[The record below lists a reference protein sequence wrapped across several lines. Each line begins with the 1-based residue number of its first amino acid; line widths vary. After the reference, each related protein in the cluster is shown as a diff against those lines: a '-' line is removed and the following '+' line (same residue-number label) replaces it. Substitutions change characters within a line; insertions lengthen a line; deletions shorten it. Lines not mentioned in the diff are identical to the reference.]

1 MRHGGASIATEPRGP
16 RWAARSGG
24 YNRGPMISSLVRAFR
39 GPSRDPRMAYI
50 SRPLPRDL
58 HDEQV
63 VEALAIALSAN
74 PDPEYLVET
83 LPAALTSVT
92 GHDYEVLDRSTRDVT
107 GSFVKSMVMIRD
119 GEVGLWPGYKARA
132 YPLLAQSK
140 HSEEARAAIADAEGS
155 APPSRKAG
163 WEPPPPVVR
172 EPQPPRPVGD
182 VETGAI
188 STMDTD

>member
-1 MRHGGASIATEPRGP
+1 
-16 RWAARSGG
+16 
-24 YNRGPMISSLVRAFR
+24 MISSLVRAFR

-83 LPAALTSVT
+83 LPEALTSVT
-92 GHDYEVLDRSTRDVT
+92 GHDYQVLDRSTRDVT

-132 YPLLAQSK
+132 YPLLSQSK

-155 APPSRKAG
+155 APPSPKAG

-172 EPQPPRPVGD
+172 ELQPPRPVGD
-182 VETGAI
+182 AETGAI
-188 STMDTD
+188 STMDSD